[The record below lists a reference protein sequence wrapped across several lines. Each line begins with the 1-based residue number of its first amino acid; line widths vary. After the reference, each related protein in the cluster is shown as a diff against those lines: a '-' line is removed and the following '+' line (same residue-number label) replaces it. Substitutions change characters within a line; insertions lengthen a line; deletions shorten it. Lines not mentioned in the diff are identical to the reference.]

1 MVWDKNKMKKSIKI
15 SNKLWLLLSK
25 HYFVYILMALFVSIA
40 LVIFVCLRDDFNV
53 TDVIELSAF
62 SAVVLESILSGVA
75 KIVQKRAANKVEDPS
90 KLTID
95 YDSLMKIY
103 HNSKNR
109 MIMCSDGTLIP
120 VIIEEWLYDKEII
133 IDDLYEYEYKLPE
146 LVVRYYDQFLSAH
159 DTSNIYNN
167 INIRIND
174 WSTNGNK
181 FIIVTGRTTYY
192 NSLVTNRVMD
202 YKLDN
207 GISIRQLYEC
217 GPYVRPI
224 SKSVLSNHIG
234 FNGFI
239 ESADGYF
246 AFVFRGKNVSIG
258 KRTWANSI
266 GASLKAK
273 YALDDYRF
281 SAQGLENGI
290 LCEIKD
296 ELKIDRN
303 NLVRIHGQFEKL
315 SAEYANTVYEMQDKI
330 KAFPMKEEQLTTA
343 LSNLQADRKALKA
356 LPIDPET
363 KLPVFKMK
371 IGDVEYTDKKE
382 AAKALE
388 EAALSIRIADTP
400 IKVGEFQGFPLSITV
415 HSPAMGGGMTATM
428 QGEYQHSAKL
438 ISSFA
443 HNMSRIEAGLYNI
456 DRRIDQGQDQ
466 SLKAEG
472 GL

>member
-25 HYFVYILMALFVSIA
+25 YYFVYILMALFVSIA

-146 LVVRYYDQFLSAH
+146 LVVRYYYQFLSAH

-303 NLVRIHGQFEKL
+303 NLVRIHGQFEKITIVAAYRDL
-315 SAEYANTVYEMQDKI
+315 IEGGKPQLLFYAKSKLTKKQITKGFFDGNSNVKNRI
-330 KAFPMKEEQLTTA
+330 KSVKNER
-343 LSNLQADRKALKA
+343 DRKE
-356 LPIDPET
+356 IEMET
-363 KLPVFKMK
+363 D
-371 IGDVEYTDKKE
+371 G
-382 AAKALE
+382 
-388 EAALSIRIADTP
+388 
-400 IKVGEFQGFPLSITV
+400 
-415 HSPAMGGGMTATM
+415 
-428 QGEYQHSAKL
+428 KL
-438 ISSFA
+438 IKWI
-443 HNMSRIEAGLYNI
+443 SRKDIIYNI
-456 DRRIDQGQDQ
+456 NIYPDRIVHNGTEMSMLPSATACVKMLKEYLVFIQG
-466 SLKAEG
+466 LE
-472 GL
+472 